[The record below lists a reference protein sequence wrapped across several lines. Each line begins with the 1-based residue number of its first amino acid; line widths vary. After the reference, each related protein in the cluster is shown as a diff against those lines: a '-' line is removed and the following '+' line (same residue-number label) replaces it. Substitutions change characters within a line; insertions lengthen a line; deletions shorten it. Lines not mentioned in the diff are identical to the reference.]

1 MSVLGSAMLLKPPSN
16 AAPPVVISTLLAAA
30 HSTTPFVSIYE
41 TTGYTKLNNPPS
53 LPAGNGRAV
62 AFSADGSLLA
72 VGCATTPFIKVYN
85 VTSITDPS
93 TWTAVAG
100 ISALA
105 GQVQDLTFSPDG
117 TRLVI
122 AHTNSP
128 GFTILETSGW
138 TVVSNPGTLPG
149 TNGAGCAFNAA
160 GTLMA
165 LLGGSGTRLIIYS
178 TADFTINYTPATQP
192 TYTAGSGVTPLA
204 FNPAGTILI
213 CCTTS
218 SPPIKGYNVSDWSDI
233 TIPTYSGV
241 SSGNSCAFSPNGT
254 YLMVSYTTGG
264 VGFITYLAA
273 DYSKVADPAVPISGT
288 ATTCAIDKSSTL
300 QVCGKALG
308 TPSDFVYAVPNGTQL
323 ATITPAGAG
332 RAVTF
337 N

>member
-1 MSVLGSAMLLKPPSN
+1 MLPFSQPMIAS
-16 AAPPVVISTLLAAA
+16 APPITASTLLAAA

-41 TTGYTKLNNPPS
+41 TTGYTKLANPS
-53 LPAGNGRAV
+53 ALPAGNGRAV
-62 AFSADGSLLA
+62 AFNLAGTLLA

-93 TWTAVAG
+93 TWTAVSG

-105 GQVQDLTFSPDG
+105 GQVNDLAFSPDG

-122 AHTNSP
+122 AHSSSP

-138 TVVSNPGTLPG
+138 TVVTNPSTLPG
-149 TNGAGCAFNAA
+149 TNGAGCAFNVT

-178 TADFTINYTPATQP
+178 TSDFNTNYTPGTQP
-192 TYTAGSGVTPLA
+192 TYTAGGGVTPLA
-204 FNPAGTILI
+204 FNPAGTVLI
-213 CCTTS
+213 CCTTG
-218 SPPIKGYNVSDWSDI
+218 SPPVKGYNVSDWSNI
-233 TIPTYSGV
+233 TISTYSGV
-241 SSGNSCAFSPNGT
+241 SAGNSCAFSPDGT
-254 YLMVSYTTGG
+254 YLMVSYATGG

-273 DYSKVADPAVPISGT
+273 DYSKVADPATALSGALTT
-288 ATTCAIDKSSTL
+288 AAIDKSSTL
-300 QVCGKALG
+300 QACGKTLG
-308 TPSDFVYAVPNGTQL
+308 TPSGFVYAVPNGTQL
-323 ATITPAGAG
+323 GTITPAGGA